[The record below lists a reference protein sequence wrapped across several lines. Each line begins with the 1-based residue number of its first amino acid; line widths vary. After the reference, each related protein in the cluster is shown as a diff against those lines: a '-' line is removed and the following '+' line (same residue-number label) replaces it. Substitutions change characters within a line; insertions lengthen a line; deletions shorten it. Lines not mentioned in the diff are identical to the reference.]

1 MSGGKGEG
9 LIVFFAP
16 FLACVGGL
24 KGKGND
30 CNAGYYRFLSPT
42 PHPPPSIT
50 VPVITIL
57 SLLNSFFSVL
67 IHE

>member
-16 FLACVGGL
+16 FLACVVWL

-30 CNAGYYRFLSPT
+30 CNAGYYCFLSPT

-50 VPVITIL
+50 VTIL

>member
-16 FLACVGGL
+16 FLACVVWL

-30 CNAGYYRFLSPT
+30 CNAGYYRFLPLHYST
-42 PHPPPSIT
+42 CNHNLVLIKF
-50 VPVITIL
+50 I
-57 SLLNSFFSVL
+57 FFSFDS
-67 IHE
+67 

>member
-16 FLACVGGL
+16 FLACVVWL

-42 PHPPPSIT
+42 PHPPPPALHYSHNLVLIKF
-50 VPVITIL
+50 I
-57 SLLNSFFSVL
+57 FFSFDS
-67 IHE
+67 